1 MVAGASTVP
10 SDETL
15 DAACTGGFTVAEPSE
30 NRAFYDQGKRYARR
44 VQRRLGATWD
54 AKTAVTEIANED
66 GEGVKEVRAAYDFAR
81 HVDAIARVVPRARG
95 ALLDGENPHLT
106 PSIVARIAKRSET
119 GIRTAVTHAA
129 AGLHPLAPEPPVEL
143 SAGHAPWHYDLTRL
157 HEAITL
163 LQRVERVVARP
174 GRALRIHE
182 LDDLALHATAVR
194 VDTDALRTVL
204 GPGPRDPRTASVR
217 SASGDRADVVKL
229 AKKARGLIEAVTG
242 DLLRAAQTRSLDAV
256 RDELARAVSAAASA
270 AKRVGSALPGRVTG
284 VPAPGVRR
292 TPGGPYDTGGT
303 YVVVLRVDAPGVVRL
318 GALGT
323 FWFPA
328 GHLLYVGSAFM
339 AGGVA
344 GRTDRHLDG
353 SGPRLWGVDYLR
365 EFAHRTEL
373 WWTHHGET
381 VECRWAMA
389 LAGSPTCCCTAPR
402 AGASDCGRC
411 PAHLFFTAE
420 RPSVESFARRLGRCG
435 SGGYTIH
442 CQAASQALGGANRVK
457 LRPALAGG
465 ADPFSPFG

>member
-1 MVAGASTVP
+1 M
-10 SDETL
+10 
-15 DAACTGGFTVAEPSE
+15 AEPSE
-30 NRAFYDQGKRYARR
+30 NRTLYYQGKRYARR
-44 VQRRLGATWD
+44 VKRRLGSTWD
-54 AKTAVTEIANED
+54 AKTAVTEIAKED
-66 GEGVKEVRAAYDFAR
+66 GEGVKEVRTAYDFACQ
-81 HVDAIARVVPRARG
+81 VDAIARVVPRALG
-95 ALLDGENPHLT
+95 TILDGENPHLT
-106 PSIVARIAKRSET
+106 PSIVAQLAKTSET
-119 GIRTAVTHAA
+119 RITTAVSQAI

-143 SAGHAPWHYDLTRL
+143 SPDRSLWHYDLTRL
-157 HEAITL
+157 HEAVTL
-163 LQRVERVVARP
+163 LQRVEQVVARP

-194 VDTDALRTVL
+194 VGTDALRLVL
-204 GPGPRDPRTASVR
+204 GPGTRGTRSTPVS

-242 DLLRAAQTRSLDAV
+242 DLLRAAHTRSLDAV
-256 RDELARAVSAAASA
+256 RDELSRAVCAAVSV
-270 AKRVGSALPGRVTG
+270 AKRVGSALPARVAS
-284 VPAPGVRR
+284 VPPPGVRR

-303 YVVVLRVDAPGVVRL
+303 YVVVLQVDLPGVVRL
-318 GALGT
+318 GSLGT

-365 EFAHRTEL
+365 GFASRTEL
-373 WWTHHGET
+373 WWTHHDEK

-389 LAGSPTCCCTAPR
+389 LAGTPQCCCTAPL

-442 CQAASQALGGANRVK
+442 CQLASQALGGANRVK
-457 LRPALAGG
+457 LRPSRNGEV
-465 ADPFSPFG
+465 DRFNPFG